1 MFSPGGTLI
10 SASAAPH
17 CGADSRVWLQP
28 SNDYSLPHL
37 IAFNLIDLIRLIW
50 FDCSW
55 YLWSS
60 LNVRRYRLWRFC
72 FQSTGLSICS
82 LGLSPCAKH
91 GSHSSGFSLEIDN
104 SCSDDRHPW
113 SLYRVFVEEL
123 KAPPLSPQTF
133 DLTTVWCCVDF
144 PALKWMWVLRW
155 LWLIF
160 LAISEADR
168 HFECCCWRR
177 VMLCSAL
184 T

>member
-1 MFSPGGTLI
+1 MTIVCLI
-10 SASAAPH
+10 
-17 CGADSRVWLQP
+17 WL
-28 SNDYSLPHL
+28 HL
-37 IAFNLIDLIRLIW
+37 IWLIW
-50 FDCSW
+50 FDWFDLIAADTSGHRWTCDVTDFDW
-55 YLWSS
+55 K
-60 LNVRRYRLWRFC
+60 
-72 FQSTGLSICS
+72 STGLSICS

-123 KAPPLSPQTF
+123 KAPPLSQQTF

-184 T
+184 M